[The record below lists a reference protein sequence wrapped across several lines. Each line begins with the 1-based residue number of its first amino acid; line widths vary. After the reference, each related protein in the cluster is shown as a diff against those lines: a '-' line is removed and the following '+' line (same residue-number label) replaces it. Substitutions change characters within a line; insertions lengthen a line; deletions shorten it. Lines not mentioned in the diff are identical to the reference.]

1 MDAKTQRGREALQHS
16 TDALFILAC
25 KSGKR
30 FIPFSDD
37 LSVDVDGFIEQN
49 GVVVGLYEV
58 KARNMTYSDFQ
69 TKFKSEWLVSFDKLI
84 RAATLSKRL
93 QLSFTAIVYL
103 IPDRI
108 VLAKTLWDAEWVL
121 KVDMSVKQTTTQ
133 KTVNGGSVSRANA
146 YIDLSTAAIFQG
158 DR

>member
-1 MDAKTQRGREALQHS
+1 MDAKTRKGREALQHS
-16 TDALFILAC
+16 ADALAILQS

-30 FIPFSDD
+30 FVPFSDD
-37 LSVDVDGFIEQN
+37 LPVDVDGVIEQN
-49 GVVVGLYEV
+49 GIVVGLYEV
-58 KARNMTYSDFQ
+58 KARNMSLFDFQ
-69 TKFKSEWLVSFDKLI
+69 TKFKSEWLVTFDKLL
-84 RAATLSKRL
+84 RAAALSRQL

-108 VLAKTLWDAEWVL
+108 VLAKTLWDADWTL

-133 KTVNGGSVSRANA
+133 RTVNGGSVSRANA
-146 YIDLSTAAIFQG
+146 YIDLSTAAIFRG